1 MAGWLFADL
10 FLLLLVTALAV
21 LPAKG
26 STAPEPGPT
35 ASSSAGSSAPP
46 SAPPPS
52 PTRPAGLDPEFL
64 TFTIPVSPA
73 ALRAGGG
80 ALDQFVT
87 LVEAEMRQRDL
98 QARKVGFVLVFAT
111 DTDPDRGV
119 TTGTKGL
126 DLLRQ
131 RSDVFRSAVGFG
143 YWGGQGDDFE
153 LKVFLLN

>member
-26 STAPEPGPT
+26 STTDPPPSAPPSVT
-35 ASSSAGSSAPP
+35 APP
-46 SAPPPS
+46 SAPPSS
-52 PTRPAGLDPEFL
+52 PAAHPAGLDPKFL
-64 TFTIPVSPA
+64 AFTIDVSPS

-80 ALDQFVT
+80 SLDQFVA
-87 LVEAEMRQRDL
+87 LVEAKVQSLDP
-98 QARKVGFVLVFAT
+98 QGRKVGFVLVFAT
-111 DTDPDRGV
+111 DTDPNRGV
-119 TTGTKGL
+119 ATGEKGL

-131 RSDVFRSAVGFG
+131 RSDVFKSAVGFG
-143 YWGGQGDDFE
+143 YWGGQGNNFE